1 MLLYYKM
8 NQRPFVSVITPTY
21 NRGKFLQ
28 ALVKCYKAQTYPK
41 ERMEWILL
49 DDGTEPVGEEFA
61 ALTKGLPN
69 VRYIR
74 EETKQLIGAKRNR
87 LNAESKGEIIV
98 CMDDDDF
105 YSPERVSHVVQKF
118 AQNPKIELAG
128 STELYMFY
136 SSCQKIIK
144 LGPYS
149 PRHATNGTIA
159 YRASYAK
166 THTYDET
173 VTFAEEKSFL
183 EEYKNP
189 MIQLD
194 PMKVMLVMA
203 HSENT
208 FNKER
213 FLNEESDV
221 CKKTNMKLRDF
232 IKDKDLRDFYSSA

>member
-1 MLLYYKM
+1 
-8 NQRPFVSVITPTY
+8 
-21 NRGKFLQ
+21 
-28 ALVKCYKAQTYPK
+28 
-41 ERMEWILL
+41 MEWIVL
-49 DDGTEPVGEEFA
+49 DDGTEPIVNEFL

-74 EETKQLIGAKRNR
+74 EDTKQLIGAKRNR
-87 LNAESKGEIIV
+87 LNKEAKGEIIV

-105 YSPERVSHVVQKF
+105 YSPERVSHVVAKF
-118 AQNPKIELAG
+118 TQNPKIELAG
-128 STELYMFY
+128 SSEVYMYF
-136 SSCQKIIK
+136 SSCQKIVK

-166 THTYDET
+166 SRTYDET

-183 EEYKNP
+183 EEYRNP

-213 FLNEESDV
+213 FLTEENEF
-221 CKKTNMKLRDF
+221 CKKTSMKIRDF
-232 IKDKDLRDFYSSA
+232 IKDKALREFYAAA